1 MADRKLSPSLVEVSF
16 SLYYRGIE
24 PWRCC
29 LTDQPHIRGDQI
41 TLSVII
47 PTLNADDRIER
58 LIASLREQSLK
69 PIEINVIDSSS
80 DDDTVAIAQAAG
92 CRVQVIERHLFN
104 HGRARNMAAEEASG
118 NVLVFLSQDALP
130 KDETFLYE
138 ISRPIREGKAVAV
151 TARQLAYPG
160 ANPLEVYARTANY
173 PAKSH
178 IRNLKDLE
186 SMGVMAYFFSN
197 AASAIRKDIIEAI
210 GGFREDVVVNE
221 DMMLCARL
229 LQEGYAVA
237 YQAEAEVYHSHDF
250 NLWNQFGRYFDIGTF
265 FDQAGGPI
273 NTQNP
278 IRRGRVF
285 AFGQIRYLIE
295 TGQWLWVPVS
305 AFESLLKLFAFLL
318 GKHGKRLP
326 QSVKRNISGQKYF
339 WD

>member
-1 MADRKLSPSLVEVSF
+1 M
-16 SLYYRGIE
+16 
-24 PWRCC
+24 
-29 LTDQPHIRGDQI
+29 TDQPPISGDQI

-47 PTLNADDRIER
+47 PTLNADDHLER

-104 HGRARNMAAEEASG
+104 HGRARNMAAENAG
-118 NVLVFLSQDALP
+118 GKVLVFLSQDALP

-160 ANPLEVYARTANY
+160 ASPLEVYARKANY
-173 PAKSH
+173 SAESH
-178 IRNLKDLE
+178 IRNMKDLE

-197 AASAIRKDIIEAI
+197 AASAVRKDVIKAI
-210 GGFREDVVVNE
+210 GGFPEDMVVNE

-229 LQEGYAVA
+229 LHEGYSVA
-237 YQAEAEVYHSHDF
+237 YQAEAAVFHSHDF
-250 NLWNQFGRYFDIGTF
+250 NLRAQFGRYFDIGIF
-265 FDQAGGPI
+265 FDQAGDPI
-273 NTQNP
+273 TAQNP
-278 IRRGRVF
+278 IRRGSVF

-295 TGQWLWVPVS
+295 TGKWLWIPVS
-305 AFESLLKLFAFLL
+305 ALESLMKLFAFQL
-318 GKHGKRLP
+318 GKHGKMVP
-326 QSVKRNISGQKYF
+326 QSLKRIFSRQKYF